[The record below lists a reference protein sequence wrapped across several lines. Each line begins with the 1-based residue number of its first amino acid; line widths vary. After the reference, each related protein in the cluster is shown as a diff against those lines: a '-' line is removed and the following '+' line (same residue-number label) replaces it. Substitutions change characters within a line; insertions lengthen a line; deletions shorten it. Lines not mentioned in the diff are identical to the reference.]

1 MKELRLKTKQDI
13 EDFLAGCAFYGT
25 GGGGDVAIG
34 RASLNSCLDRGLD
47 IALKDP
53 YDMKDDETYCCA
65 FFMGS
70 IAPKDAGDLSGDRE
84 DGLYSESIRPG
95 RYPDRSC

>member
-34 RASLNSCLDRGLD
+34 RDSLNSGL
-47 IALKDP
+47 I
-53 YDMKDDETYCCA
+53 
-65 FFMGS
+65 
-70 IAPKDAGDLSGDRE
+70 
-84 DGLYSESIRPG
+84 
-95 RYPDRSC
+95 

>member
-34 RASLNSCLDRGLD
+34 RDSLNSCLDQGLD
-47 IALKDP
+47 IVLKDP
-53 YDMKDDETYCCA
+53 DDMKDDETYCCA
-65 FFMGS
+65 FWRAATS
-70 IAPKDAGDLSGDRE
+70 PAASA
-84 DGLYSESIRPG
+84 SA
-95 RYPDRSC
+95 

>member
-47 IALKDP
+47 LALIDP
-53 YDMKDDETYCCA
+53 ADM
-65 FFMGS
+65 
-70 IAPKDAGDLSGDRE
+70 
-84 DGLYSESIRPG
+84 
-95 RYPDRSC
+95 